1 MKKLLLLLTF
11 FIAFTLNFVSG
22 AYAEN
27 IFKITSA
34 NIDTS
39 NALISLTSN
48 NLSDMADIKSIKVV
62 KLSNPTRVYFD
73 LPDTILAGSKKDW
86 QFESS
91 GIKHVKISQFS
102 TNPHIVRVVIN
113 YDDGFD
119 ISSMQFLQVQNNLII
134 KFKNSIA
141 QNPFMQ
147 NTYRDDHSSS
157 SDFYEYMTVSAAVS
171 QNDAIS
177 QINNAFNSQSFVKQ
191 ELRLNTKFYVDRV
204 SAKNGA
210 VLLGGMGSVGIEK
223 PMILTN
229 PSRIIFDLPNTLV
242 NPALRNKEYSLG
254 GSDKFRIGQ
263 FSVNKA
269 RVVITTPD
277 VTKYIPIYAKD
288 NQSLLIG
295 NTEKISYGI
304 LPSADGSI
312 TGYSNAVIDK
322 QSSAMTLNFS
332 TALVHG
338 FDRTNTEVIAYL
350 YNITAFN
357 DYDFEKAF
365 AGTAFAKAKITN
377 QPKGLKL
384 TIPIEYGSLVT
395 AFTGADGKSLKI
407 QIKAPRQDEPKTTQT
422 VTPAQPAK
430 TTEVQTPSTPKGTS
444 GKHKVVIDAGHGGSD
459 VGATRNGAHEKFI
472 TLDVAKRVEKLLKAQ
487 GYGVLMTRTGD
498 TYVSLADRVA
508 YSEEYQP
515 DIFVSIHVNSS
526 TSESS
531 RGIETHYYH
540 QESIPLAQSVHS
552 SLVSAISNSPNRG
565 LFKSKFYVINHTTD
579 PAILVEIG
587 FISNTSER
595 AALLSESRKQATAKA
610 IVEGINN
617 YFKNSK

>member
-1 MKKLLLLLTF
+1 MKKLFTILIL
-11 FIAFTLNFVSG
+11 FIAFTLSFVSS
-22 AYAEN
+22 AFAEGT
-27 IFKITSA
+27 FKITAA
-34 NIDTS
+34 NLDTS
-39 NALISLTSN
+39 NALISLTSSH
-48 NLSDMADIKSIKVV
+48 LTEMGDIGSIKVIHL
-62 KLSNPTRVYFD
+62 KNPTRLYFD
-73 LPDTILAGSKKDW
+73 LPNTILSIPKKSW
-86 QFESS
+86 QFAYG
-91 GIKHVKISQFS
+91 GIKQIRISQFS
-102 TNPHIVRVVIN
+102 TNPNIVRVVIY
-113 YDDGFD
+113 YDDDFD
-119 ISSMQFLQVQNNLII
+119 MSKLQFLKVQNNVII
-134 KFKNSIA
+134 KLKNALA

-147 NTYRDDHSSS
+147 NTYRDDHASS
-157 SDFYEYMTVSAAVS
+157 SDFYEYMTVSESVN
-171 QNDAIS
+171 QNDTLS
-177 QINNAFNSQSFVKQ
+177 QINNAFNTQSFQKQ

-223 PMILTN
+223 PMILSN

-242 NPALRNKEYSLG
+242 NQSLRNKEYSLG
-254 GSDKFRIGQ
+254 GADKFKIGQ

-277 VTKYIPIYAKD
+277 VTKYIPIYSKD
-288 NQSLLIG
+288 NQALLIG
-295 NTEKISYGI
+295 NTEKISYDMITG
-304 LPSADGSI
+304 SAGSI
-312 TGYSNAVIDK
+312 TGFSDYKIDD
-322 QSSAMTLNFS
+322 QSSAMTLNFN
-332 TALVHG
+332 TALIHG
-338 FDRTNTEVIAYL
+338 FDRTNTQVIAYL
-350 YNITAFN
+350 YNISNFNKEAFQKAF
-357 DYDFEKAF
+357 DGTPFEKAE
-365 AGTAFAKAKITN
+365 ITT

-407 QIKAPRQDEPKTTQT
+407 QIKAPRQQEEKKET
-422 VTPAQPAK
+422 VSTPVTVPVI
-430 TTEVQTPSTPKGTS
+430 TVPKGTT

-459 VGATRNGAHEKFI
+459 VGATRNGTHEKFI

-498 TYVSLADRVA
+498 TFVSLSDRVTM
-508 YSEEYQP
+508 SEEYKP

-531 RGIETHYYH
+531 KGIETHYYH
-540 QESIPLAQSVHS
+540 QESIPLAQTVHA
-552 SLVSAISNSPNRG
+552 SLASAIDSPNRG

-595 AALLSESRKQATAKA
+595 AALLGEARKQATAKA